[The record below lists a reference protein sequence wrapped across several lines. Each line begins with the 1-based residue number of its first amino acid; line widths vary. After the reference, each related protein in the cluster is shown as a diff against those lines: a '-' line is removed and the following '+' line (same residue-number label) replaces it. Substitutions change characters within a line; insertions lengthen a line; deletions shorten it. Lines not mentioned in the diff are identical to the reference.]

1 MSRWLLNLLVG
12 IVINGLAISITAA
25 LLPGIH
31 IHASS
36 SSDRIVTFLVLG
48 IVFGLVNSLIKPIVS
63 FLSLPFT
70 ILTLGLFQ
78 LVINAL
84 LLLLVTK
91 IVPNFVIDS
100 FWWALL
106 GGIIMGIVGAVLEW
120 ISRRLFPKPERTT
133 QRRPQQSR

>member
-12 IVINGLAISITAA
+12 IVVNGLAISITAA

-36 SSDRIVTFLVLG
+36 SSERVITFLVLG

-63 FLSLPFT
+63 FLSLPLT
-70 ILTLGLFQ
+70 ILTLGIFQ

-84 LLLLVTK
+84 LLVLVSK
-91 IVPNFVIDS
+91 IVPNLVIDS

-106 GGIIMGIVGAVLEW
+106 GGIIMGIVGAILEW
-120 ISRRLFPKPERTT
+120 ISRRLFPKPERTA
-133 QRRPQQSR
+133 QRRPQDR